1 MGTHVV
7 LGIDDQAH
15 ENRELDGELEERD
28 APAQGVVVPDARRP
42 PAVIVAVLMLLLV
55 GAGLRAVRLDE
66 PPLDYHSTRQYN
78 SALLA
83 RKYEQALGGGAAGVS
98 PAVVSAAAPAEI
110 EPPIMEAITAVG
122 WRVSGS
128 EPLWFPRVLS
138 ILAWSLGGWLLY
150 LLLERLASRVAGI
163 AGVAVWSFLPFAIAA
178 TRTFQPDPLMV
189 AAIVGAVLA
198 LVMHDDEPSRRR
210 LVVAGLVGGFAVLVK
225 LPAIFFIAPV
235 FVALAYDRGGFRAL
249 WSRRTAL
256 YVALLIGPALV
267 YNGYGFLVGGF
278 LQGQEGGRLLPQFLL
293 TATFWREWGQKVGET
308 VGFVV
313 PITAMAGLLVA
324 RGRAR
329 RVGVALAG
337 GYVSFR
343 LVFSYHYATHS
354 YYHLPLL
361 LVLSVGV
368 GLLAHAVTV
377 FVRTRHA
384 DLPSVG
390 VAAATAMIVVAATP
404 MGAYSMVPAAIPA
417 AIAHT
422 EVAVPAEI
430 GTLVHHSTEL
440 VFLAPSYGDT
450 LKFYGGV
457 AGTYWPGPGDASL
470 AQLEG
475 TAPKSVPDRLA
486 DIRRNTGARFFVVT
500 DMGQWQAQPDLRA
513 YLHIHYPLVA
523 SNRDYLVYDL
533 RGAAR

>member
-1 MGTHVV
+1 VGTDVG
-7 LGIDDQAH
+7 LGICDEAH
-15 ENRELDGELEERD
+15 ENREIDRELEQRD
-28 APAQGVVVPDARRP
+28 ARAQGVVAPDARRP
-42 PAVIVAVLMLLLV
+42 PAVVVAVLMLLLV

-83 RKYEQALGGGAAGVS
+83 RKYEQALGGGGAGVGH
-98 PAVVSAAAPAEI
+98 AVVSAAAPAEI

-122 WRVSGS
+122 WRLSGS
-128 EPLWFPRVLS
+128 EPLWFPRALS

-163 AGVAVWSFLPFAIAA
+163 VGVAVWSLLPFGIAA

-189 AAIVGAVLA
+189 AAIVGALLA
-198 LVMHDDEPSRRR
+198 AVMYDDEPSRRR
-210 LVVAGLVGGFAVLVK
+210 LVVAGLAGGFAVLVK
-225 LPAIFFIAPV
+225 VPAIFFIAPV
-235 FVALAYDRGGFRAL
+235 FVALAYHRGGFRAL

-267 YNGYGFLVGGF
+267 YHVYGFLIGGF
-278 LQGQEGGRLLPQFLL
+278 LQGQEGGRLLPHFLV
-293 TATFWREWGQKVGET
+293 TATFWREWARKVGET
-308 VGFVV
+308 VGFVL
-313 PITAMAGLLVA
+313 PITAMAGVLVA

-337 GYVSFR
+337 GYVSFG

-368 GLLAHAVTV
+368 GLLAHAVTA
-377 FVRTRHA
+377 FVRTRQA

-390 VAAATAMIVVAATP
+390 VAAATATIVLAATP

-457 AGTYWPGPGDASL
+457 AGTYWPGPGDAKL

-486 DIRRNTGARFFVVT
+486 DIRRDTGARFFVVT

-513 YLHIHYPLVA
+513 YLNTHYSLVA

-533 RGAAR
+533 RGTAS